1 MWTNLLD
8 NAIDAVDG
16 RGRITVRTA
25 SENGRVLVEV
35 SDDGP
40 GIPEEVR
47 ERIFE
52 PFYTTK
58 DVGEGTGLGLDISY
72 RVVVED
78 HKGDIRVFSEP
89 GDTRFQVRLPVDG
102 PGDAQATVDRD
113 LVDGG
118 GRMMRRCLGG
128 AGFHAPADRG
138 ADALRQGVRACR
150 QETSS
155 STRGPWW
162 TASTSCSKGRSR
174 SLASTEPEETP
185 VLNHG
190 PGEFTG
196 GLAVLTG
203 RTSIHRARAA
213 APGRVLEIDSETFR
227 RLPVEVPDVADMFIS
242 GLARRMRYT
251 QRAYRQQEKF
261 AALGK
266 LSAGLTHEL
275 NNPAAAA
282 RRASEELGGAILEAQ
297 LTAIGHDERFSAGE
311 REALVALQR
320 ETAAGKADPLDPL
333 SLGDAEDELADWLGD
348 HGCEEPWDLAPA
360 LAEAGVDTDRLE
372 AMAEAFD
379 DGSLACGLEWLAGTL
394 DLVGLA
400 GEIET
405 SAGRISE
412 LVGAMKE
419 YTYMDRAAAGEVDVI
434 SGLQNTLTILGPRL
448 KNVTLSR
455 EYEKNL
461 PAIPGRGGELNQVWT
476 NLIDNAIDA
485 VDGRGS
491 ITVRA
496 YAEGARVVVEVVDD
510 GPGIPRAAQVHVFEP
525 FYTTKDIGSG
535 TGLGLAIVRRIV
547 TDHGGEIF
555 VQSEPGE
562 TCFTVRLPIDIR
574 QNGG

>member
-1 MWTNLLD
+1 MMR
-8 NAIDAVDG
+8 DAWEEQGFTPQQIEALMPYG
-16 RGRITVRTA
+16 R
-25 SENGRVLVEV
+25 E
-35 SDDGP
+35 
-40 GIPEEVR
+40 
-47 ERIFE
+47 F
-52 PFYTTK
+52 
-58 DVGEGTGLGLDISY
+58 GLQ
-72 RVVVED
+72 
-78 HKGDIRVFSEP
+78 P
-89 GDTRFQVRLPVDG
+89 GDLLFDEKSVVDSFFVVLEGEVEISRLD
-102 PGDAQATVDRD
+102 
-113 LVDGG
+113 
-118 GRMMRRCLGG
+118 G
-128 AGFHAPADRG
+128 AG
-138 ADALRQGVRACR
+138 
-150 QETSS
+150 
-155 STRGPWW
+155 
-162 TASTSCSKGRSR
+162 
-174 SLASTEPEETP
+174 ETP

-282 RRASEELGGAILEAQ
+282 RRASEDLSGAILGAQ
-297 LTAIGHDERFSAGE
+297 LSAIGHDERFSAEE
-311 REALVALQR
+311 REALVALHR
-320 ETAAGKADPLDPL
+320 ETATGKADALDPL
-333 SLGDAEDELADWLGD
+333 SLGDAEDELADWLED

-360 LAEAGVDTDRLE
+360 LAEAGVDKDRLE
-372 AMAEAFD
+372 VMAEAFG

-419 YTYMDRAAAGEVDVI
+419 YTYMGKAAAGEVDVI

-448 KNVTLSR
+448 KNVSLSR

-476 NLIDNAIDA
+476 NLLDNAIDA

-491 ITVRA
+491 ITARA

-510 GPGIPRAAQVHVFEP
+510 GPGIPRAAQIHVFEP

-562 TCFTVRLPIDIR
+562 TCFTVRLPRDIR

>member
-1 MWTNLLD
+1 MMP
-8 NAIDAVDG
+8 DA
-16 RGRITVRTA
+16 R
-25 SENGRVLVEV
+25 EEQVLTPEQVEV
-35 SDDGP
+35 LMPYGREFGLRTGDLLFDERSVVDSFYVVLEG
-40 GIPEEVR
+40 EV
-47 ERIFE
+47 E
-52 PFYTTK
+52 
-58 DVGEGTGLGLDISY
+58 IS
-72 RVVVED
+72 
-78 HKGDIRVFSEP
+78 
-89 GDTRFQVRLPVDG
+89 RL
-102 PGDAQATVDRD
+102 
-113 LVDGG
+113 DGG
-118 GRMMRRCLGG
+118 
-128 AGFHAPADRG
+128 
-138 ADALRQGVRACR
+138 
-150 QETSS
+150 
-155 STRGPWW
+155 
-162 TASTSCSKGRSR
+162 
-174 SLASTEPEETP
+174 EEIP

-196 GLAVLTG
+196 GLVMLTG

-213 APGRVLEIDSETFR
+213 TPGRILEIDSETFR
-227 RLPVEVPDVADMFIS
+227 RLPVEVPDVADMLIS

-251 QRAYRQQEKF
+251 QRAYRQQEKL

-297 LTAIGHDERFSAGE
+297 LTAVGHDERFSAGE

-320 ETAAGKADPLDPL
+320 ETAAGSPVFLDPL
-333 SLGDAEDELADWLGD
+333 TLGDAEDELADWLGD
-348 HGCEEPWDLAPA
+348 HGCEEPWNLAPA
-360 LAEAGVDTDRLE
+360 LAEAGVGKDRLE

-379 DGSLACGLEWLAGTL
+379 DRSLVCGLEWLAGTL

-400 GEIET
+400 GELET

-419 YTYMDRAAAGEVDVI
+419 YTYMDRAVVGEIDVI

-448 KNVTLSR
+448 KDVSLLR
-455 EYEKNL
+455 EYEKDL
-461 PAIPGRGGELNQVWT
+461 PRIPGHGGELNQVWT

-496 YAEGARVVVEVVDD
+496 YVEGAQVVVDVVDD

-525 FYTTKDIGSG
+525 FYTTKDIGAG
-535 TGLGLAIVRRIV
+535 PGLGLAIVRRIV
-547 TDHGGEIF
+547 TDHGGEVI
-555 VQSEPGE
+555 VRSEPGE
-562 TCFTVRLPIDIR
+562 TRFTVKLPLDTR

>member
-1 MWTNLLD
+1 MMSDAREEQVLTPEQVEALRPYGREFDLQTGNLLFD
-8 NAIDAVDG
+8 ERSVVDSFY
-16 RGRITVRTA
+16 V
-25 SENGRVLVEV
+25 VLEGKVKI
-35 SDDGP
+35 SRLDGT
-40 GIPEEVR
+40 EE
-47 ERIFE
+47 I
-52 PFYTTK
+52 
-58 DVGEGTGLGLDISY
+58 
-72 RVVVED
+72 
-78 HKGDIRVFSEP
+78 
-89 GDTRFQVRLPVDG
+89 
-102 PGDAQATVDRD
+102 
-113 LVDGG
+113 
-118 GRMMRRCLGG
+118 
-128 AGFHAPADRG
+128 
-138 ADALRQGVRACR
+138 
-150 QETSS
+150 
-155 STRGPWW
+155 
-162 TASTSCSKGRSR
+162 
-174 SLASTEPEETP
+174 P

-196 GLAVLTG
+196 GLTVLTG
-203 RTSIHRARAA
+203 RTSIHRARAVTPA
-213 APGRVLEIDSETFR
+213 RILEIDSETFR

-282 RRASEELGGAILEAQ
+282 RRASEELGEAILKAQ
-297 LTAIGHDERFSAGE
+297 LTAMGHDERFSASE

-320 ETAAGKADPLDPL
+320 ETAAGNAEFLDPL
-333 SLGDAEDELADWLGD
+333 SLGDAEDKLADWLGE
-348 HGCEEPWDLAPA
+348 HGCGEPWDLAPA

-372 AMAEAFD
+372 TMAEAF
-379 DGSLACGLEWLAGTL
+379 GEASLACGLEWLAGTL

-412 LVGAMKE
+412 LVKAMKE
-419 YTYMDRAAAGEVDVI
+419 YTYMDRAVVGEVDVI

-448 KNVTLSR
+448 KDVSLSR
-455 EYEKNL
+455 EYEKDL
-461 PAIPGRGGELNQVWT
+461 PRIPWRGGELNHVWT

-496 YAEGARVVVEVVDD
+496 YVEGARVVVEVVDD
-510 GPGIPRAAQVHVFEP
+510 GHGIPREAQIHVFEP
-525 FYTTKDIGSG
+525 FYTTKDIGAG
-535 TGLGLAIVRRIV
+535 TGLGLDIVRRIV
-547 TDHGGEIF
+547 TGHGGEVF

-562 TCFTVRLPIDIR
+562 TCFTVSLPLHTT

>member
-1 MWTNLLD
+1 MMG
-8 NAIDAVDG
+8 AP
-16 RGRITVRTA
+16 RGLREEQGLT
-25 SENGRVLVEV
+25 
-35 SDDGP
+35 
-40 GIPEEVR
+40 PEQIE
-47 ERIFE
+47 
-52 PFYTTK
+52 
-58 DVGEGTGLGLDISY
+58 
-72 RVVVED
+72 
-78 HKGDIRVFSEP
+78 
-89 GDTRFQVRLPVDG
+89 
-102 PGDAQATVDRD
+102 
-113 LVDGG
+113 
-118 GRMMRRCLGG
+118 
-128 AGFHAPADRG
+128 
-138 ADALRQGVRACR
+138 ALR
-150 QETSS
+150 
-155 STRGPWW
+155 PY
-162 TASTSCSKGRSR
+162 GREFGLQAGDLLFDERSVVDSFYVVLEGEVEISR
-174 SLASTEPEETP
+174 LDGAEEIP

-203 RTSIHRARAA
+203 MTSIHRARATV
-213 APGRVLEIDSETFR
+213 PGRVLEIDSETFR

-282 RRASEELGGAILEAQ
+282 RRDSEELGGAILKAQ
-297 LTAIGHDERFSAGE
+297 LTAVEHDERFSAGE

-320 ETAAGKADPLDPL
+320 ETAAGSRVFLDPL
-333 SLGDAEDELADWLGD
+333 SLCDTEDELAGWLGD

-372 AMAEAFD
+372 AMAEVFGE
-379 DGSLACGLEWLAGTL
+379 GSLVCGLEWLGSTL

-400 GEIET
+400 TEIET
-405 SAGRISE
+405 SVGRISE

-419 YTYMDRAAAGEVDVI
+419 YTYMDRAAVGEVDVT

-448 KNVTLSR
+448 KDVALLT
-455 EYEKNL
+455 EYETDL
-461 PAIPGRGGELNQVWT
+461 PGIQGRGGELNQVWT

-485 VDGRGS
+485 VDGHGS

-496 YAEGARVVVEVVDD
+496 YVEGARVVVEVVDD
-510 GPGIPRAAQVHVFEP
+510 GRGIPRAAQVHVFEP
-525 FYTTKDIGSG
+525 FYTTKDIGAG

-547 TDHGGEIF
+547 TDHGGE
-555 VQSEPGE
+555 VLVRSEPGE
-562 TCFTVRLPIDIR
+562 TCFTVRLPLDTR